1 MMLTPMPER
10 LAEPSSRTPMM
21 ALRVGTSWVVA
32 PTPAWAA
39 AMRKVFRLMSDGIP
53 VETALSRGATLSTAW
68 FTVECPSLTERVGCG
83 GVVTVGRA
91 VGGWGWGGVG
101 GWRGRRPR
109 CPPPGGGGGRWGWGV
124 WKAILPG

>member
-10 LAEPSSRTPMM
+10 PAEPSSRTTMM

-39 AMRKVFRLMSDGIP
+39 AMRKVFLLMSDGIP

-68 FTVECPSLTERVGCG
+68 FKVECPSLTELVGSG
-83 GVVTVGRA
+83 GLRTALLYHDRR
-91 VGGWGWGGVG
+91 GWAKM
-101 GWRGRRPR
+101 RR
-109 CPPPGGGGGRWGWGV
+109 GGGGEVKLAERAGFEPAV
-124 WKAILPG
+124 TCATPLF

>member
-10 LAEPSSRTPMM
+10 PAEPSSRTTMM

-68 FTVECPSLTERVGCG
+68 FKVECPSLTELVGSG
-83 GVVTVGRA
+83 GLRTALLYHDVSLVGK
-91 VGGWGWGGVG
+91 GEKWGTTFEEGKQPQMAKT
-101 GWRGRRPR
+101 RGLKLWLLEPR
-109 CPPPGGGGGRWGWGV
+109 
-124 WKAILPG
+124 LP